1 MAAAGLD
8 WVCIDQQHG
17 WNAGHD
23 CSDLVAAVQAAGAH
37 ALVRVAWNRPEE
49 IGRVLDAG
57 AEGVIVPMVESA
69 AEARAAVAA
78 VRYAP
83 EGRRSWGPA
92 RTPYTSTPSD
102 APAANSSTACL
113 VMVESAAAVEQVEEI
128 AAVEG
133 IDGVFLGPFDLALA
147 LGVPL
152 PELLADRS
160 ESSPLR
166 RVVAACTARGL
177 VAAAYGGTLARAQAL
192 HEHGFTVLAVAAD
205 DALFADANAALVAR
219 ARELE

>member
-23 CSDLVAAVQAAGAH
+23 CTDLVAAVRAAGAH

-69 AEARAAVAA
+69 EEARAAVAA

-83 EGRRSWGPA
+83 EGRRSWGAA
-92 RTPYTSTPSD
+92 RTPYTSVPAD
-102 APAANSSTACL
+102 AAAANASTACL
-113 VMVESAAAVEQVEEI
+113 VMVESPAAVDRVPEI
-128 AAVEG
+128 AAVPG
-133 IDGVFLGPFDLALA
+133 LDGVFLGPFDLSLA
-147 LGVPL
+147 LGLPL
-152 PELLADRS
+152 PQLLADRS
-160 ESSPLR
+160 DGSALL
-166 RVVAACTARGL
+166 RVVAACAENGI
-177 VAAAYGGTLARAQAL
+177 VAAAYGGTPARAQL
-192 HEHGFTVLAVAAD
+192 LGEHGFTVLAVGAD
-205 DALFADANAALVAR
+205 DAVFADASADLVAQAR
-219 ARELE
+219 AMG

>member
-23 CSDLVAAVQAAGAH
+23 CTDLVAAVRAAGAH
-37 ALVRVAWNRPEE
+37 ALVRVGWNRPEE

-83 EGRRSWGPA
+83 EGRRSWGAA
-92 RTPYTSTPSD
+92 RTPYTSAPSD
-102 APAANSSTACL
+102 APAANASTACL
-113 VMVESAAAVEQVEEI
+113 VMVESAAAADQVEDI

-133 IDGVFLGPFDLALA
+133 IDGIFLGPFDLALA

-152 PELLADRS
+152 PDLLADRS
-160 ESSPLR
+160 GGSALR
-166 RVVAACTARGL
+166 RVVNACSERGI
-177 VAAAYGGTLARAQAL
+177 VAAAYGGTLARAQVL
-192 HEHGFTVLAVAAD
+192 RDHGFTVLAVGAD
-205 DALFADANAALVAR
+205 DALLAEASAALVAQ
-219 ARELE
+219 ARGMG